1 MVEVMP
7 NSSSSIDVIIPAYNA
22 SEYIAKT
29 IESVLAQTLLP
40 NKIIVVDDGST
51 DDTIEVVEKFKSDLI
66 EVISIPNGGVSKA
79 RNVGI
84 HASNADFIAFLDA
97 DDLWEPEKLSAQA
110 QALELHPHKKAVYS
124 YAIMINESG
133 TVTQNAPSYK
143 NTPYP
148 PGGIPE
154 KLLFEFVNISGSA
167 SSVMVEANTLKST
180 ELFDE
185 KMNFA
190 EDIDLWLRISLLT
203 DYVCVEENHVKI
215 RVNTS
220 SSTRSLSW
228 KAKKKLI
235 ADHFYF
241 MNKYADDYIF
251 PKETIRISLTY
262 LVRPFVKRPH
272 RFFEFFKFTKELQKL
287 SPSYFKQIL
296 VDSSPS
302 KVFLLSVFSVLIRV
316 RDRIRVIDRLKLLF
330 SEGTIF
336 FSKSKKYNPDVEF
349 VRKKR

>member
-1 MVEVMP
+1 MVRAMQN
-7 NSSSSIDVIIPAYNA
+7 NSSVSIDVIIPAYNA
-22 SEYIAKT
+22 SKYIAET

-51 DDTIEVVEKFKSDLI
+51 DDTVEVVEKFYFDLI
-66 EVISIPNGGVSKA
+66 EVISIPNGGVSHA

-84 HASNADFIAFLDA
+84 HASNADYIAFLDA

-124 YAIMINESG
+124 YSIMVNEFGAVSK
-133 TVTQNAPSYK
+133 NAPGYK
-143 NTPYP
+143 NIPYP

-190 EDIDLWLRISLLT
+190 EDIDLWFRLSLLT
-203 DYVCVEENHVKI
+203 DYICVEKNHVKI
-215 RVNTS
+215 RINTS

-228 KAKKKLI
+228 KKNKKLI

-251 PKETIRISLTY
+251 PRETFGISSFY
-262 LVRPFVKRPH
+262 LVRPFLKNPI

-287 SPSYFKQIL
+287 SPNYYKQML
-296 VDSSPS
+296 VGYSPS
-302 KVFLLSVFSVLIRV
+302 KVIFCTFYSLLILAYK
-316 RDRIRVIDRLKLLF
+316 RIAFIDRLKLLF
-330 SEGTIF
+330 SEGTIY
-336 FSKSKKYNPDVEF
+336 FSKSKKF
-349 VRKKR
+349 VRKER